1 MPRKPIYIHAMFSRN
16 TFKLIE
22 IMRIIVLIFYATI
35 KEHHLIPLKLHVLS
49 KLIRHVPIYLNDV
62 LFFKS
67 NSFDLRLYFTLLT
80 TFFLLSV
87 RFVINI
93 LQTIF
98 LLDYESKNRLIKANG
113 GPHCLMQM
121 PSANSIFQAYL
132 RIQL

>member
-1 MPRKPIYIHAMFSRN
+1 MSRKPIYIHAMFSRN
-16 TFKLIE
+16 LFEIMK

-62 LFFKS
+62 LLSKS
-67 NSFDLRLYFTLLT
+67 NSFDLQLYFTLLT

-87 RFVINI
+87 GFVITI
-93 LQTIF
+93 PHTIF
-98 LLDYESKNRLIKANG
+98 LLTYRSKNRLTKANG

-132 RIQL
+132 RI